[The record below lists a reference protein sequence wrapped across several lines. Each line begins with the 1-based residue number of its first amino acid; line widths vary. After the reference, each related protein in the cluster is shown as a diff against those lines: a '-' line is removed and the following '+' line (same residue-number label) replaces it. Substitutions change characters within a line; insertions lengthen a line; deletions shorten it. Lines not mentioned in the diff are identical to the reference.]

1 METADVASSFGE
13 QIDRRVQA
21 ILGPG
26 WETGGVQ
33 QIDENSFLTPRPAGN
48 DQVLVSILW
57 PTDEEAAVASG
68 LADVVG
74 AGGVGRRDLTT
85 RVGRL
90 DDVVAHIAQET
101 PRLLARGPNRWWR
114 LGR

>member
-1 METADVASSFGE
+1 MSSSFGE
-13 QIDRRVQA
+13 QIDLRAKA

-33 QIDENSFLTPRPAGN
+33 EIDENSFLTPRPEG
-48 DQVLVSILW
+48 DDRVLLTILW
-57 PTDEEAAVASG
+57 PTDEEAAVANG
-68 LADVVG
+68 LADVIG
-74 AGGVGRRDLTT
+74 SGGVDHRDLPT

-101 PRLLARGPNRWWR
+101 PRLLAMGPRRWW
-114 LGR
+114 GR